1 MSPDMVRH
9 AVYICFPFNLKCLI
23 WQTIMCCSF
32 RTWWRKPARR
42 RVCKRQA
49 TPRCGTT
56 ANSGAS
62 PPRGSALRHLAPTTS
77 QPWMCQQDTGQVT
90 TGLTITWWQPQ
101 FSIHCSVLLSGTQ
114 RDPQMWRKTRKCNL
128 LSWRRTVNKGFTLF
142 EGTHSVCF
150 TLY

>member
-1 MSPDMVRH
+1 MVRH
-9 AVYICFPFNLKCLI
+9 AVYICFPSNPKCLI

-90 TGLTITWWQPQ
+90 AGLTITWWQPQ

-114 RDPQMWRKTRKCNL
+114 HRCGERHGSVTFYRDVGQLTRDLRFLREHIQCVL
-128 LSWRRTVNKGFTLF
+128 HYIKG
-142 EGTHSVCF
+142 
-150 TLY
+150 